1 MCVCFVCCMIR
12 RPPRSTRTDTRF
24 PYSTL
29 FRSYMAYH
37 SLRRVE
43 GGWSWKFSPAVFKR
57 DNARTDWLTIGTKL
71 VAAPGRKAIIHG
83 EESLLFTRDS
93 RDFVHDR
100 GGKDIQIIAVPGA
113 SHQDRKS
120 VV

>member
-1 MCVCFVCCMIR
+1 
-12 RPPRSTRTDTRF
+12 
-24 PYSTL
+24 
-29 FRSYMAYH
+29 MAYH

-93 RDFVHDR
+93 RDFVHDL

-113 SHQDRKS
+113 RHHLMLDQPLAFVTAVRALLAQWHEAASD
-120 VV
+120 

>member
-1 MCVCFVCCMIR
+1 
-12 RPPRSTRTDTRF
+12 
-24 PYSTL
+24 
-29 FRSYMAYH
+29 MAYH

-93 RDFVHDR
+93 RGFVHDI

-113 SHQDRKS
+113 RRPLMIDQPMHFGTAGRALLSQRNEAAP
-120 VV
+120 

>member
-1 MCVCFVCCMIR
+1 
-12 RPPRSTRTDTRF
+12 
-24 PYSTL
+24 
-29 FRSYMAYH
+29 MAYH

-43 GGWSWKFSPAVFKR
+43 GGWSWKFAPAVFKR

-83 EESLLFTRDS
+83 EESLLFPRDS
-93 RDFVHDR
+93 RDFVHDL

-113 SHQDRKS
+113 SHNLMLDQTLDRKS
-120 VV
+120 VVCGKSVFGMVDLGIRRIIIIKHNSQ